1 MLVRIL
7 KTSRVHVF
15 PGQTVEVRD
24 SAELN
29 YLISTGSAAVLRTAA
44 PETPETEAEK
54 QVETR
59 TAAKPA
65 ARKTAAAKTTAAKTT
80 ARKK

>member
-7 KTSRVHVF
+7 KPARVHVF
-15 PGQTVEVRD
+15 PGMTVEVRD
-24 SAELN
+24 PAELN
-29 YLISTGSAAVLRTAA
+29 YLISTRSVEVLRTAA
-44 PETPETEAEK
+44 PETPEAEAEM

-59 TAAKPA
+59 TAK
-65 ARKTAAAKTTAAKTT
+65 KTTAANKKTTAAKTT